1 MAGKADITGAFGTVK
16 SEKSYVSSRLDVQ
29 SARNKLFD
37 ANSALQT
44 ALFNFN
50 NVKPG
55 DADYQKRADA
65 ARSAQAKVD
74 AAKVEV
80 ARVESLAKA
89 DYNAE
94 KRKIDAKKDKS
105 EAETIDK
112 RLEGLQT
119 SLQRA
124 KDSGQSTAVIDA
136 QIRDLT
142 DKKNKT
148 GKYAPTKEDTGN
160 VVDQTTTGGTTARD
174 YATEI
179 GNAGRFI
186 FGKKGKDLQ
195 ALSSLLKDAGYY
207 KGPVTGTPN
216 DALVVAY
223 QQALQGNLTRTQNV
237 GSEVPLSDFLAAKIQ
252 EVKEFGGAGGPSIS
266 ESKSISTKL
275 EAASRVENIFKSEL
289 GRLPTPEEVA
299 KYSEKLIN
307 REKKQSSNVRTVTK
321 KVGGVTY
328 TETTGG
334 LDRDQ
339 FLQNLVR
346 KLPEYS
352 EKKTAAKS
360 LTIQDLQKT
369 ARANGLSLEANFGPD
384 VIQSWVNRVDSG
396 EDVDI
401 FKNII
406 RKTATIG
413 LPDSVAK
420 LVDTG
425 VDLETIYAPYRK
437 TMSTILEIP
446 YDTITLDDPT
456 LRSAIG
462 PDRPSTLYDFQ
473 RQLRK
478 DPRWQY
484 TDNAREDVSTA
495 ALQVLRDF
503 GFQG

>member
-252 EVKEFGGAGGPSIS
+252 EVKEFGGAGGGPSIT
-266 ESKSISTKL
+266 ESRSISTPL
-275 EAASRVENIFKSEL
+275 EAASRVEDIFKTEL
-289 GRLPTPEEVA
+289 GRMPTPEEVA
-299 KYSEKLIN
+299 KYSKKLIA
-307 REKKQSSNVRTVTK
+307 REQKQSSNVRTVTK
-321 KVGGVTY
+321 KVGGVTV

-334 LDRDQ
+334 LDRNQ
-339 FLQNLVR
+339 FLQELVR
-346 KLPEYS
+346 KIPEYS
-352 EKKTAAKS
+352 QRKSESRS
-360 LTIQDLQKT
+360 LTVQTLQGT
-369 ARANGLSLEANFGPD
+369 ANDNGVTLSPQQLDQYALDVENGKD
-384 VIQSWVNRVDSG
+384 IKVIQNQ
-396 EDVDI
+396 
-401 FKNII
+401 I
-406 RKTATIG
+406 RSLAG
-413 LPDSVAK
+413 LGMPDNVKK
-420 LVDTG
+420 LLAEGT
-425 VDLETIYAPYRK
+425 DLSTIYSPYKR
-437 TMSTILEIP
+437 TMATVLELNPDAIS
-446 YDTITLDDPT
+446 LNDPT

-462 PDRPSTLYDFQ
+462 PNGEATLYDFQ

-478 DPRWQY
+478 DSRWQY

>member
-1 MAGKADITGAFGTVK
+1 MADTDITGVGGSVK
-16 SEKSYVSSRLDVQ
+16 SEKSYLNSRLDVQ

-37 ANSALQT
+37 LNTSLILARRTFDNTSSSDK
-44 ALFNFN
+44 N
-50 NVKPG
+50 
-55 DADYQKRADA
+55 YQQVADA
-65 ARSAQAKVD
+65 VKTAQAKVD
-74 AAKVEV
+74 AAKAEV
-80 ARVESLAKA
+80 GRVESLARNE
-89 DYNAE
+89 YNRA
-94 KRKIDAKKDKS
+94 KSKIDAKKDKS
-105 EAETIDK
+105 EGKKIDSEIE
-112 RLEGLQT
+112 RLQT
-119 SLQRA
+119 NLQRV
-124 KDSGQSTAVIDA
+124 KDSGQSTATIDA

-148 GKYAPTKEDTGN
+148 GKYAPTKEETGN
-160 VVDQTTTGGTTARD
+160 VVDQTKTDGVTARD
-174 YATEI
+174 YVTEI

-186 FGKKGKDLQ
+186 FGKKGKDLE

-216 DALVVAY
+216 DPLVVAY

-237 GSEVPLSDFLAAKIQ
+237 GSEVALSDFLAAKIQ

-299 KYSEKLIN
+299 KYSEKLIS

-413 LPDSVAK
+413 LPDSIAK

-425 VDLETIYAPYRK
+425 VDLETVYAPYRK
-437 TMSTILEIP
+437 TMATILEIP

-462 PDRPSTLYDFQ
+462 PDKVSTLYDFQ